1 MPESENISN
10 DKFKIVIYHGH
21 IHLLS
26 NYNENGDNDKLND
39 RQYSKKNYITKI
51 ND

>member
-10 DKFKIVIYHGH
+10 DKFKIIIYHGH

-26 NYNENGDNDKLND
+26 KCNEIGDNDKLKAS
-39 RQYSKKNYITKI
+39 QYSKKKYTTKI